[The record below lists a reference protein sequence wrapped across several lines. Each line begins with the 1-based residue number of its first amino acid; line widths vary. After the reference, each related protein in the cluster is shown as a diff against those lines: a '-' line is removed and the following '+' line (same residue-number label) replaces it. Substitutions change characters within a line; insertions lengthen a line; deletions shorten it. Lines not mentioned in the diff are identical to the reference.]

1 MPELGT
7 LKQVHQGTI
16 RILGVSQDVLRPI
29 SLQTAVIHWD
39 GIPYEGEYIVTPRTT
54 QQSLET
60 KHKTMRD
67 DVTVLE
73 IPYYQTSNE
82 AGGYTVIIADE

>member
-1 MPELGT
+1 MPEVGV
-7 LKQVHQGTI
+7 LKKVKQGMV
-16 RILGVSQDVLRPI
+16 RVAGVSQGLIRPA

-39 GIPYEGEYIVTPRTT
+39 GSPYEGEYAVTPKTT

-60 KHKTMRD
+60 KHKTMQND
-67 DVTVLE
+67 LTVLE
-73 IPYYQTSNE
+73 IPYYQTTNE

>member
-39 GIPYEGEYIVTPRTT
+39 GIPYEGEYIVTPKTI

-60 KHKTMRD
+60 KHKTMQD

-73 IPYYQTSNE
+73 IPYYQTTNE